1 MGGELVQAGGA
12 HWNPIGETLIIKTTR
27 IKDVRI
33 FSIELSAILTIS

>member
-1 MGGELVQAGGA
+1 MWVVYWSKRVVY
-12 HWNPIGETLIIKTTR
+12 WNPIGETLIIKTTR